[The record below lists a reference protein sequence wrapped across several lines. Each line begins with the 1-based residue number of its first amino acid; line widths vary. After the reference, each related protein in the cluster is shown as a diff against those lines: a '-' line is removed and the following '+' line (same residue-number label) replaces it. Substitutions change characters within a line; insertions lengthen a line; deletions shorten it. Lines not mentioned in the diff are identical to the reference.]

1 MIISAI
7 AEQQSSANHPSIAT
21 DIGDAMSRR
30 DQEGEIIWAGP
41 GSLSGLPIDRP
52 GTFATSIDALREAVH
67 RATSQAKLATICGV
81 KQPSVW
87 RWLDREAALPAAHVL
102 DVERELRIS
111 RHDLNLK
118 IYPLEHAKPRTG
130 SLGDLEPAR

>member
-1 MIISAI
+1 MS
-7 AEQQSSANHPSIAT
+7 T
-21 DIGDAMSRR
+21 GDG
-30 DQEGEIIWAGP
+30 GELIWTGN

-52 GTFATSIDALREAVH
+52 DTFATPIDALRAAVQ
-67 RATSQAKLATICGV
+67 RATSQAKLAIICGV

-87 RWLDREAALPAAHVL
+87 RWLDRGAALPADHVL

-111 RHDLNLK
+111 RHDLNRK
-118 IYPLEHAKPRTG
+118 IYPLEQAVPRAV